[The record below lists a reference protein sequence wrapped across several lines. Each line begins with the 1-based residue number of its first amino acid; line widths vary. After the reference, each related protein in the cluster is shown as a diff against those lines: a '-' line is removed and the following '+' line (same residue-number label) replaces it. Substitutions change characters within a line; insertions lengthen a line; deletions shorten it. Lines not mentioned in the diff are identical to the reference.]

1 MNLEVKGCRTQVNN
15 DKKTR
20 RVVEKEK
27 LWCGM
32 KDGTNTWGGLK
43 KPL

>member
-1 MNLEVKGCRTQVNN
+1 MSLEVKGCCRQVSN
-15 DKKTR
+15 DSETR

-32 KDGTNTWGGLK
+32 KDGINTWGGLK
-43 KPL
+43 KTL